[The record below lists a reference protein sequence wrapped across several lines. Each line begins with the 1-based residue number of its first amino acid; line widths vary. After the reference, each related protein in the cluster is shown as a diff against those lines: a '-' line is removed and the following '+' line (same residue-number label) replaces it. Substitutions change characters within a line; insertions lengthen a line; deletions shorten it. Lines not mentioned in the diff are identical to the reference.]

1 MSDAHLL
8 PPSATH
14 AEVALSRAMSRLADV
29 EPQCRQMWNPATCPP
44 EHLPWL
50 AWAFSVD
57 EWNTAWTEAQKRGAI
72 EASYTVHRH
81 KGTAGAVR
89 DALSAL
95 GYAIEMSEWF
105 QWTPVGD
112 PYTFGVFG
120 ELGDQGAVLSMYDD
134 IERVALATK
143 NVRSWLA
150 WIRLRATRRGAFYI
164 GGTTLA
170 AETIEIQPYALTLLE
185 RQGAFYTGGAV
196 STTESIL
203 IYPKFEGPLQ
213 WRGDALG
220 VASIFIRAQTR
231 GLEWAHTQ
239 PAEDA
244 ASFTALFVGAST
256 KEIQWAHTQPAEDAA
271 SFAALFVEASTV
283 QTLFQH
289 NQPAEDALSLSSI
302 FVSAETATP

>member
-29 EPQCRQMWNPATCPP
+29 EPQCRQMWGPATCPP
-44 EHLPWL
+44 SHLPWL

-57 EWNTAWTEAQKRGAI
+57 EWDSGWTDTQKRAVI
-72 EASYTVHRH
+72 NASYTVHRH
-81 KGTAGAVR
+81 KGTVGAVR
-89 DALSAL
+89 RALAAL
-95 GYAIEMSEWF
+95 GYDTELSEWF
-105 QWTPVGD
+105 QWLPQGE
-112 PYTFGVFG
+112 PYTFGVMG
-120 ELGDQGAVLSMYDD
+120 EIGDAGLPPTMYDD

-244 ASFTALFVGAST
+244 ASF
-256 KEIQWAHTQPAEDAA
+256 
-271 SFAALFVEASTV
+271 AALFVEASTV

>member
-1 MSDAHLL
+1 MSDIPHLL
-8 PPSATH
+8 PPSASPM
-14 AEVALSRAMSRLADV
+14 EVALSRAMARLANV
-29 EPQCRQMWNPATCPP
+29 PPFCRQMWDPATCPP
-44 EHLPWL
+44 SHLPWL
-50 AWAFSVD
+50 AWAVSVD
-57 EWNTAWTEAQKRGAI
+57 EWDSAWSDAQKRGVI
-72 EASYTVHRH
+72 EASYQVHRH
-81 KGTAGAVR
+81 KGTVGAVR
-89 DALSAL
+89 RALAAL
-95 GYAIEMSEWF
+95 GYNTELSEWF
-105 QWTPVGD
+105 QWAPEGI
-112 PYTFGVFG
+112 PYTFGVTG
-120 ELGDQGAVLSMYDD
+120 EIGDEGLPPTMYDD

-244 ASFTALFVGAST
+244 TSFTALFVEAST
-256 KEIQWAHTQPAEDAA
+256 KEIQWAHT
-271 SFAALFVEASTV
+271 
-283 QTLFQH
+283 
-289 NQPAEDALSLSSI
+289 QPAEDALSLSSI